1 MSKSH
6 NLSSKL
12 FGAPLEVFS
21 PGSLSK
27 RDIFRAYL
35 WHVNGRPSVSKDQRT
50 EYIKEVAKKML
61 SHWDIPED
69 PKIVYDKHLK
79 CAKTNVTRVVNHGTY
94 LQHCGSRED
103 DQKLLDEE
111 EKWFSQIVSLKRDD
125 TKEATVEVSFELH
138 WCQ

>member
-1 MSKSH
+1 
-6 NLSSKL
+6 
-12 FGAPLEVFS
+12 
-21 PGSLSK
+21 
-27 RDIFRAYL
+27 
-35 WHVNGRPSVSKDQRT
+35 
-50 EYIKEVAKKML
+50 ML

-111 EKWFSQIVSLKRDD
+111 EKWFSEIVSLKKDD
-125 TKEATVEVSFELH
+125 TKEATVEVSFKLNPFLLPMKSIATLPKLFQNE
-138 WCQ
+138 